1 MRAQK
6 KITITDIA
14 KETGLSISTISR
26 VLNEK
31 SKEYRISKQTEQ
43 KVIATVKR
51 LNYVPNYFAAN
62 LKSGKSKTIAIIVP
76 SLSNPFYTSII
87 SELNVEI
94 RKSGYTTIIAETDED
109 ADIEKLE
116 LQQMTSRNIEG
127 IIIVPC
133 RDQSDHIKK
142 LHDQGLPIVCIDRY
156 FENLNIP
163 YVSVDNYDGAYTAT
177 NHLIENGHSKIVCIQ
192 GIQVSLTTKLRV
204 KGFEDAM
211 QKVGFKD
218 YSIVGDDFT
227 SQNGYLETK
236 LLINQKKMPTA
247 IFTLNNTI
255 ALGSMKALKDQG
267 LRIPQ
272 DISLITFDD
281 QPFMDYFETPLTCIA
296 QPISDISKIAIKFL
310 FARINNLKEN
320 TNQVLLKPEIKFKK
334 SVKNIQ

>member
-14 KETGLSISTISR
+14 KATGLSISTISR

-62 LKSGKSKTIAIIVP
+62 LKSGKSKTVALIVP
-76 SLSNPFYTSII
+76 SFSNPFYTSIV

-94 RKSGYTTIIAETDED
+94 RKLGYTTIITETDEN

-133 RDQSDHIKK
+133 RDQSDYIKK
-142 LHDQGLPIVCIDRY
+142 LYDQGLPIVCIDRY
-156 FENLNIP
+156 FENLDVP

-177 NHLIENGHSKIVCIQ
+177 KHLIENGHSNIVCIQ
-192 GIQVSLTTKLRV
+192 GIQVSATTRLRV
-204 KGFEDAM
+204 MGFEDAM
-211 QKVGFKD
+211 QEVGLKN

-236 LLINQKKMPTA
+236 LLLNQKILPTA
-247 IFTLNNTI
+247 IFTLSNTI
-255 ALGSMKALKDQG
+255 ALGCLKAFKEQG
-267 LRIPQ
+267 LRVPE
-272 DISLITFDD
+272 DISIITFDD
-281 QPFMDYFETPLTCIA
+281 QAFMDYFETPLTCIA
-296 QPISDISKIAIKFL
+296 QPVSDISKIAIKFL
-310 FARINNLKEN
+310 FARINNIKEN

-334 SVKNIQ
+334 SVRNIQ

>member
-14 KETGLSISTISR
+14 KATGLSISTISR

-62 LKSGKSKTIAIIVP
+62 LKSGKSKTVALIVP
-76 SLSNPFYTSII
+76 SFSNPFYTSIV

-94 RKSGYTTIIAETDED
+94 RKLGYTTIITETDEN
-109 ADIEKLE
+109 AEIEKLE

-133 RDQSDHIKK
+133 RDQSDYIKK
-142 LHDQGLPIVCIDRY
+142 LYDQGLPIVCIDRY
-156 FENLNIP
+156 FENLDIP

-177 NHLIENGHSKIVCIQ
+177 KHLIENGHSNIVCIQ
-192 GIQVSLTTKLRV
+192 GIQVSATTRLRV
-204 KGFEDAM
+204 MGFEDAM
-211 QKVGFKD
+211 QEVGLKN

-236 LLINQKKMPTA
+236 LLLNQKILPTA
-247 IFTLNNTI
+247 IFTLSNTI
-255 ALGSMKALKDQG
+255 ALGCLKAFKEQG
-267 LRIPQ
+267 LRVPE
-272 DISLITFDD
+272 DISIITFDD
-281 QPFMDYFETPLTCIA
+281 QAFMDYFETPLTCIA
-296 QPISDISKIAIKFL
+296 QPVSDISKIAIKFL
-310 FARINNLKEN
+310 FARINNIKEN

-334 SVKNIQ
+334 SVRNIQ